1 VHAPVRMD
9 PRAAAC
15 RRVVGCARAAGSRCR
30 IRRCWSLAGAV
41 LAFLPIA
48 PEIEIDPDLALALF
62 VAAGPARCGVRH
74 IAARAQ
80 AQCAALTSL
89 AIVAVLNN
97 HRRRV
102 ALIGWELAG
111 LPLAAAIALGAIVAP
126 PDAAA
131 AAAVLRQFRPPRRLM
146 AVLQGES
153 LLNDATALLA
163 YRMAVVA
170 ATGVLVLASAI
181 PILALSDDWQHRGRA
196 MCWRGCSASP

>member
-1 VHAPVRMD
+1 MLLFEWTLVLLL
-9 PRAAAC
+9 AAVLLAALA
-15 RRVVGCARAAGSRCR
+15 RRIEVPYPALLA
-30 IRRCWSLAGAV
+30 LAGAV

-62 VAAGPARCGVRH
+62 VAPVLLD
-74 IAARAQ
+74 AAFDTSPRELKRNALP
-80 AQCAALTSL
+80 LTSL
-89 AIVAVLNN
+89 AIVAVLITTAA
-97 HRRRV
+97 V
-102 ALIGWELAG
+102 ALIGWKLAG

-131 AAAVLRQFRPPRRLM
+131 AAAVLRQFRPPRRIM

-170 ATGVLVLASAI
+170 ATGVLVLGSAV
-181 PILALSDDWQHRGRA
+181 PILALSVIG
-196 MCWRGCSASP
+196 